1 MDTYFS
7 PGDFSKMNP
16 DALIERQQAL
26 EKEAKIKLEA
36 YVFKKLAKN
45 LPSFNSKDYGKPF
58 KQIFLDYE
66 KDFYKID
73 GSLFS
78 PATVLLNSKKSG
90 QSYSSG
96 EVSFELV
103 EQSFKS

>member
-1 MDTYFS
+1 MLLGTMF
-7 PGDFSKMNP
+7 
-16 DALIERQQAL
+16 LINE
-26 EKEAKIKLEA
+26 I
-36 YVFKKLAKN
+36 KKLAKN

-96 EVSFELV
+96 EVSLELV

>member
-1 MDTYFS
+1 MTKENKIIKCITCNIKFDIRSDT
-7 PGDFSKMNP
+7 
-16 DALIERQQAL
+16 
-26 EKEAKIKLEA
+26 
-36 YVFKKLAKN
+36 
-45 LPSFNSKDYGKPF
+45 KPF
-58 KQIFLDYE
+58 CSKRCSYIDLKNWFEEKYSIHINEEDYE

-96 EVSFELV
+96 EVSLELV